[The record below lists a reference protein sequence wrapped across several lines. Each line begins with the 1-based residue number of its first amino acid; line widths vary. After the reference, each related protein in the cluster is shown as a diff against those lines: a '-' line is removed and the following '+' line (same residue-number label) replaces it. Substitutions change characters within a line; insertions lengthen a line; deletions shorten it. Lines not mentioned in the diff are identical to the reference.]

1 MLIIGEKLSIIA
13 KRVREAMMKKDKGPI
28 QEIAT
33 RQWKEGSGVIDA
45 NIGPAE
51 DGGEDLMQWMVTTI
65 QEVVPLPI
73 CLDTTNFK
81 AIEAGLKVHNNQWG
95 RPLINSTSND
105 PERFPILE
113 LGAKYNACVIGLT
126 VGKGGLPA
134 DAEERAGIAAEIMG
148 RAMEYGVPLEDL
160 YLDPLVLQIATSQ
173 DHARH
178 VIKAIAMFQEMNDP
192 AMKTV
197 VGLSNI
203 SNGCPKTLRPI
214 LNKYYFMLLAN
225 EGLTAATEVAIL
237 SANYVSARLKNH
249 YPTLYASGNGHVAH
263 ECILDLRPLKETSGV
278 TAEDV
283 AKRLMDY
290 GFHAPTLSF
299 PVPGTLMVEP
309 TESETPDELDRFI
322 DAMIAIRR
330 EIAQVERGAW
340 PQDNNPLKNAP
351 HTAESLLGDEWKHP
365 YPRELGAFPVPELRD
380 MKYWPPVGRIDN
392 VWGDR
397 NLFCS
402 CVPVNNAVQE
412 AP

>member
-13 KRVREAMMKKDKGPI
+13 KRVREAMAKKDKGPI

-33 RQWKEGSGVIDA
+33 AQWKQGAGVIDA

-51 DGGEDLMQWMVTTI
+51 DGGEDLMQWMVTSI

-81 AIEAGLKVHNNQWG
+81 AIEAGLKVHNNEWG

-134 DAEERAGIAAEIMG
+134 DAEERAGIAAEIMA
-148 RAMEYGVPLEDL
+148 RAMEYGIPLEDL

-225 EGLTAATEVAIL
+225 AGLTAAIADAHEMAEAVQEKPLVDDFLAGKPPADPKKAAEISKTLDVIMG
-237 SANYVSARLKNH
+237 R
-249 YPTLYASGNGHVAH
+249 TLYAHSYL
-263 ECILDLRPLKETSGV
+263 E
-278 TAEDV
+278 
-283 AKRLMDY
+283 M
-290 GFHAPTLSF
+290 
-299 PVPGTLMVEP
+299 
-309 TESETPDELDRFI
+309 
-322 DAMIAIRR
+322 
-330 EIAQVERGAW
+330 
-340 PQDNNPLKNAP
+340 
-351 HTAESLLGDEWKHP
+351 
-365 YPRELGAFPVPELRD
+365 
-380 MKYWPPVGRIDN
+380 
-392 VWGDR
+392 
-397 NLFCS
+397 
-402 CVPVNNAVQE
+402 
-412 AP
+412 